1 MRQGDT
7 CDCDAGWTGINCN
20 VCTQDN
26 ACNALMETG
35 DGGVCYQ
42 NGEVVQQNHQ
52 MCDVTNEKIL
62 SMLDGKIPQATFNC
76 KRESGFCD
84 FQCAYTLPSPF
95 SSSYPV
101 SPTDIGTFITAS
113 Y

>member
-1 MRQGDT
+1 
-7 CDCDAGWTGINCN
+7 
-20 VCTQDN
+20 
-26 ACNALMETG
+26 METG

-84 FQCAYTLPSPF
+84 FQCTYTSLSHPVAPYF
-95 SSSYPV
+95 SSYIYMV
-101 SPTDIGTFITAS
+101 S
-113 Y
+113 